1 MHLNK
6 PIESVDQINSF
17 AQSYLD
23 EFAQCNSREE
33 TKPQHCPVIKWKVP
47 VNCWYKINFNGA
59 VFCEKEEAGL
69 GVVIRDGQGLPM
81 ASLIQKIRFPHS
93 VESVEALAA
102 KRAIQFAL
110 ELRLQE
116 GEFEGD
122 SKIIMKALKDD
133 RPSHAPVGVIVEDA
147 RALSSNLEKVQF
159 NRVKR
164 QSNSIAHALTHLAQH
179 CADLEVWMESVP
191 PAIEHLLSL
200 DLSSWNKAYLIL
212 QKTKKKKNLFTHTIF
227 LFVGDL

>member
-1 MHLNK
+1 MLKLQFSRILQISWYRFSVKGDKHQGAKFGVICWAIWHWRNKMHLNK
-6 PIESVDQINSF
+6 PIESVDQINAF

-33 TKPQHCPVIKWKVP
+33 TKSQHCPVIKWKVL
-47 VNCWYKINFNGA
+47 VNCRYKINFNGA

-69 GVVIRDGQGLPM
+69 GVVIRNGQGLPM

-93 VESVEALAA
+93 VESIEALAA

-110 ELRLQE
+110 ELGLQE

-122 SKIIMKALKDD
+122 LEIIVKALKDD
-133 RPSHAPVGVIVEDA
+133 RPSHAPFGLIVEDA

-159 NRVKR
+159 NHVKR
-164 QSNSIAHALTHLAQH
+164 
-179 CADLEVWMESVP
+179 
-191 PAIEHLLSL
+191 
-200 DLSSWNKAYLIL
+200 
-212 QKTKKKKNLFTHTIF
+212 
-227 LFVGDL
+227 